1 VEGKMDLILDILIPK
16 KDINKLNIEEI
27 LVEWGGET
35 FSQDPKKYKFQSSV
49 FFQEYD
55 NWNYYKKI
63 VGNNL
68 EQYDFIAFTLQGE
81 SLTDLEFM
89 VNNHEQNQKA
99 NNELIELFYELYKA
113 LDTFCIILLLD
124 EEQIDEKY
132 ELADVDQAINIFLES
147 LNWGSPKGIVISKG
161 L

>member
-1 VEGKMDLILDILIPK
+1 M
-16 KDINKLNIEEI
+16 NK
-27 LVEWGGET
+27 
-35 FSQDPKKYKFQSSV
+35 
-49 FFQEYD
+49 
-55 NWNYYKKI
+55 
-63 VGNNL
+63 
-68 EQYDFIAFTLQGE
+68 
-81 SLTDLEFM
+81 
-89 VNNHEQNQKA
+89 NQKA
-99 NNELIELFYELYKA
+99 NNELIKLFYELYKE